1 MDNTGII
8 ATTLIGGCL
17 IFAGGCQD
25 ASDAEL
31 RKAVTSGDCPGYV
44 SYSLEF
50 GREEWSCFGWAD
62 VESERQ
68 MDTRTVFRICSMTK
82 SFVGALAA
90 VLADCGA
97 IDLDDP
103 ISRTFPEFTGEK
115 KDITLRQCLSMTAGF
130 AEMSPIMLKKGIN
143 SQDPSEVA
151 REMAGLPLMAIP
163 GTKFKYSNPSFEIA
177 GAVIEKITGHTLQ
190 VMMED
195 VFFKPL
201 EMYDTTFYPSQETLS
216 RMAVLYCMNDAGG
229 CCRGEDKILAPAYIG
244 KFTSAS
250 GGLFS
255 TPEDILKFYQM
266 LLRGGFSEDGRRIM
280 PEGAIKILTTKQ
292 TPETVSTWYSLG
304 FFRGK
309 EWFGHGGAYG
319 TIAECDLA
327 NFRLRMIFT
336 QIRGTPARSFLRI
349 WRKATNESFGEEA
362 WGGNGQVDERAS
374 VH

>member
-1 MDNTGII
+1 MNNVSII
-8 ATTLIGGCL
+8 AAMLIGGCL

-25 ASDAEL
+25 TSDEEM

-44 SYSLEF
+44 AYSLEF

-62 VESERQ
+62 KENACQ
-68 MDTRTVFRICSMTK
+68 MDTHTVFRICSMTK

-90 VLADCGA
+90 VLADRGA

-130 AEMSPIMLKKGIN
+130 AEMSPMMLKNGVN
-143 SQDPSEVA
+143 SQDPSDVA
-151 REMAGLPLMAIP
+151 RDMADLPLMAMP
-163 GTKFKYSNPSFEIA
+163 GTEYRYSNSSFEIA
-177 GAVIEKITGHTLQ
+177 GAVIEKLTGRTLQ
-190 VMMED
+190 ALLED

-201 EMYDTTFYPSQETLS
+201 EMSDTTFHPSQETLS
-216 RMAVLYCMNDAGG
+216 RMAVLYRMKDAGG
-229 CCRGEDKILAPAYIG
+229 CCRAEGKILASAYLG
-244 KFTSAS
+244 KFTNAS

-266 LLRGGFSEDGRRIM
+266 LLRGGLSEDGRRVM
-280 PEGAIKILTTKQ
+280 SEGAIKMLTTKQ
-292 TPETVSTWYSLG
+292 TPDTVPTWYSLG

-309 EWFGHGGAYG
+309 EWLGHGGAYG

-327 NFRLRMIFT
+327 NFRIRMIFT
-336 QIRGTPARSFLRI
+336 QICGTQARSFLRF

-362 WGGNGQVDERAS
+362 WGGSCQFGD
-374 VH
+374 